1 MERFKEVDKK
11 MAKIREDFD
20 SFKVISMSG
29 TNSGNGIN
37 NTGTSLEVQK
47 QLMALQQAEQTGRY
61 VSLQSFQD
69 FKSLYY
75 SQMNKHSNE
84 IEEK

>member
-1 MERFKEVDKK
+1 MNNTNNN
-11 MAKIREDFD
+11 
-20 SFKVISMSG
+20 S
-29 TNSGNGIN
+29 NSGQNV
-37 NTGTSLEVQK
+37 EMQK
-47 QLMALQQAEQTGRY
+47 HLIALQQTEQTGRQ

-75 SQMNKHSNE
+75 SQMNKHSKE

>member
-1 MERFKEVDKK
+1 MNNTNN
-11 MAKIREDFD
+11 
-20 SFKVISMSG
+20 SS
-29 TNSGNGIN
+29 NSGQN
-37 NTGTSLEVQK
+37 LEMQK
-47 QLMALQQAEQTGRY
+47 QLLALQQTEQSGRQ

-75 SQMNKHSNE
+75 SQMNKHSKE